1 MLLIGDCFFA
11 PTSIDRRPRALRAR
25 GASKLCPARGSSS
38 YMAMS
43 LFFSAFRRPPAAET
57 LRSGADS
64 CWAVPAVSCHSLQ
77 IFPHRGV
84 PTRLYGSKRARR
96 RRVTGSGRGLR
107 NFVEI
112 RGYVLVLLRC
122 FPGHRRLDGSRGERR
137 RTKRGNGVRSRTH
150 GAPKPKKLIPHTVSS
165 WAALR
170 CLDISCG
177 CLDIPA
183 GPPEVPRAR
192 LLRPALYL

>member
-84 PTRLYGSKRARR
+84 ATRLYGSKRARR

-150 GAPKPKKLIPHTVSS
+150 AAQKPKKLIPSTVMFLSRARS
-165 WAALR
+165 P
-170 CLDISCG
+170 CG